1 MRGAVGLLAA
11 VLLVS
16 ADLEELI
23 GLSDTLLVMFD
34 GHITARHDPDSV
46 TPSELGTHM
55 TGTHREVTT

>member
-1 MRGAVGLLAA
+1 

-23 GLSDTLLVMFD
+23 GLSDSLLVMFD
-34 GHITARHDPDSV
+34 GRITARLDPDSV

-55 TGTHREVTT
+55 TGTHREVAS